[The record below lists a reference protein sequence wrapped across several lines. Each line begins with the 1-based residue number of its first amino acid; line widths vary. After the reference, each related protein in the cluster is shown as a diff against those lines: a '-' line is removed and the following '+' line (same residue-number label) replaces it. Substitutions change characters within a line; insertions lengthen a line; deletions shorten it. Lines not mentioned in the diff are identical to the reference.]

1 MTQTA
6 LIDSVRLRKVFGIY
20 PTGVAV
26 LAALVD
32 GTPEGLAAS
41 SFTSVSLD
49 PPLVSVCIAHTST
62 TWPKLRN
69 ATRIGVSVL
78 SADQEQAGRQLAS
91 KTIDRFAGL
100 LWRDTP
106 EGALLLEGASAW
118 LDVSV
123 HQHVGAGDHDI
134 VVLAVHDLGGDL
146 GTHEPLVFHASQ
158 FRRLAG

>member
-1 MTQTA
+1 MTEAA
-6 LIDSVRLRKVFGIY
+6 LADSMRLRKVFGMY

-26 LAALVD
+26 LAARVE
-32 GTPEGLAAS
+32 GSPEGLAAN

-49 PPLVSVCIAHTST
+49 PPLVSVCIAHTSR
-62 TWPKLRN
+62 TWPKLRT

-91 KTIDRFAGL
+91 KKIDRSAGL
-100 LWRDTP
+100 AWQETP
-106 EGALLLEGASAW
+106 DGALLLEGASAW
-118 LDVSV
+118 LDVSI
-123 HQHVGAGDHDI
+123 HQHVEAGDHHI

-146 GTHEPLVFHASQ
+146 DMHEPLVFHASQ

>member
-1 MTQTA
+1 MTETA

-91 KTIDRFAGL
+91 KKIDRFAGL
-100 LWRDTP
+100 VWRDTP
-106 EGALLLEGASAW
+106 DGALLLEGASAW
-118 LDVSV
+118 VDVSV
-123 HQHVGAGDHDI
+123 HQHVAAGDHDI
-134 VVLAVHDLGGDL
+134 VILAVHDLGGDHGL
-146 GTHEPLVFHASQ
+146 HPLVFHASQ